1 MGFGDLR
8 TLIVKFFYAES
19 VPEMSVL
26 LTLVSTHVLS
36 RAASNAGVYYY
47 VTLASPMERVTY
59 NHLEHLD
66 DKPCYK
72 FARFRDA
79 TSELE
84 MKEMRELLNKAPLPA
99 ALLKGTSPEKV
110 HELIMSELQKNTM
123 IPVPKAQ
130 PPDKGSSSASSSA
143 KSGPSTTGTSS
154 SSEGSPK
161 RKFSVPLS
169 PRTFPANKLMKLADK
184 AVSNNQ
190 QA

>member
-66 DKPCYK
+66 D
-72 FARFRDA
+72 D
-79 TSELE
+79 
-84 MKEMRELLNKAPLPA
+84 
-99 ALLKGTSPEKV
+99 
-110 HELIMSELQKNTM
+110 
-123 IPVPKAQ
+123 
-130 PPDKGSSSASSSA
+130 
-143 KSGPSTTGTSS
+143 
-154 SSEGSPK
+154 
-161 RKFSVPLS
+161 PLS
-169 PRTFPANKLMKLADK
+169 GGWALGEHF
-184 AVSNNQ
+184 S
-190 QA
+190 